1 MPIEIRQLL
10 VKTNVVDDDERQ
22 PGGDSQE
29 NLDSIRKE
37 ILEECRKM
45 MFEIIREERER

>member
-1 MPIEIRQLL
+1 MAIEIRQLL
-10 VKTNVVDDDERQ
+10 VKTNVVDGDEGQ
-22 PGGDSQE
+22 PGMDFQESFDSV
-29 NLDSIRKE
+29 RKE